1 MGQLKIFH
9 PKMWILSFILDFSEH
24 RIRVAK
30 RFEYWIEAFIL
41 SAQVFSRP
49 LSSSSK
55 QEGASCF
62 LFYVEWMVSNR
73 LVQLPGALMQCL
85 SLSPRKCPHGVRM
98 PIFRDKVSSGCA
110 HVGHIS
116 QQLITFPNIA
126 WCQQANRRVL
136 NYLLS
141 IKLPSLSHA
150 SADRP
155 NDVFA
160 CLKNGTFHSILQH
173 VVIP

>member
-1 MGQLKIFH
+1 
-9 PKMWILSFILDFSEH
+9 MWILSFIFDFSEH
-24 RIRVAK
+24 RIRVVK
-30 RFEYWIEAFIL
+30 RFEYWMEAFIL
-41 SAQVFSRP
+41 SAQVFRRP

-62 LFYVEWMVSNR
+62 PLDVEWMASNR
-73 LVQLPGALMQCL
+73 LVQLPGASKQRL
-85 SLSPRKCPHGVRM
+85 SLSPRKCPRGVRM
-98 PIFRDKVSSGCA
+98 PIFGDEVSSGCA

-116 QQLITFPNIA
+116 QQLITFSNIA
-126 WCQQANRRVL
+126 WCQQANRRVP

-150 SADRP
+150 SVDRP

-160 CLKNGTFHSILQH
+160 RLKNGTSTLFCGMLWF
-173 VVIP
+173 P